1 MIKTRE
7 DLDESELTSEIIRG
21 FHYVYNRLGH
31 GFLESVYA
39 AALERVLTRWGYKVA
54 REVKVAI
61 YFDGEIL
68 KYQRID
74 MLVNDRVIV
83 ENKAGESLH
92 PRDPVQLTNYL
103 AATIFE
109 IGLLFHYGEKPK
121 VMRRSRRNETKPL
134 LNPVFSSVSAVS
146 SLREQ
151 SLCTGLTEPD
161 ASTHRNSD
169 QPPTNP

>member
-1 MIKTRE
+1 MIKPRE

-21 FHYVYNRLGH
+21 FYYVYNRLGH

-39 AALERVLTRWGYKVA
+39 AALERVLTRWGFKVA

-61 YFDGEIL
+61 YFEGEIL

-92 PRDPVQLTNYL
+92 WKDPVQLTNYL
-103 AATIFE
+103 CATIFE
-109 IGLLFHYGEKPK
+109 VGLLLFYGQKPK
-121 VMRRSRRNETKPL
+121 VIRRSRRNETKPL
-134 LNPVFSSVSAVS
+134 VNPDFPSVSAVS
-146 SLREQ
+146 SPHEQ
-151 SLCTGLTEPD
+151 SLCASLTEPD
-161 ASTHRNSD
+161 ESTHKSSD